1 MVDLSH
7 EITNLWY
14 FESKVGS
21 ESKVGRGGGD
31 LLKLSI
37 NLELVSHTVMHEVGI
52 MTTVVTFQR
61 NGSFAGYVLLEI
73 SCSCVDTMLKGIEA
87 TR

>member
-21 ESKVGRGGGD
+21 ESKVGVGD

-37 NLELVSHTVMHEVGI
+37 NLEVVSHTVMHEVGI
-52 MTTVVTFQR
+52 MTTVVTFQK
-61 NGSFAGYVLLEI
+61 NGSFAGYVLLES
-73 SCSCVDTMLKGIEA
+73 SCTCVDTMLKGIEA

>member
-21 ESKVGRGGGD
+21 ESKVGTGD

-73 SCSCVDTMLKGIEA
+73 SCSCVDTILKGIEA